1 MSKVILNIGHGGV
14 RKDPGACS
22 NGFEEHTW
30 NKDFVENYVVSECK
44 KQGLN
49 YIIVNQD
56 FYSKLPEKINN
67 AAEKGDVTLSFHLN
81 AADETAHGS
90 EMLYWHNSKK
100 SKELAEFM
108 QEANAEA
115 THLRNRGIKPRVKGD
130 RGWTL
135 LYKTTTPCIIIES
148 GFITNKN
155 DMEVLEETKK
165 ELAKYYVAAVKNYFK
180 GEM

>member
-1 MSKVILNIGHGGV
+1 MKKVILNIGHGGV
-14 RKDPGACS
+14 RKDPGACG
-22 NGFEEHTW
+22 NGFEEHAW
-30 NKDFVENYVVSECK
+30 NKDFVNNYIVPECEQ
-44 KQGLN
+44 QGLN
-49 YIIVNQD
+49 YSIVNQEY
-56 FYSKLPEKINN
+56 YSELPYKINKN
-67 AAEKGDVTLSFHLN
+67 AEKGDITLSFHLN

-108 QEANAEA
+108 QEANAEV

-165 ELAKYYVAAVKNYFK
+165 ELAKYYVAAVKNYF
-180 GEM
+180 ERQA

>member
-1 MSKVILNIGHGGV
+1 MSKVILNIGHGGR
-14 RKDPGACS
+14 RKAPGACS

-56 FYSKLPEKINN
+56 FYSKLPGKINN

-90 EMLYWHNSKK
+90 EMLYWHTSKK

-108 QEANAEA
+108 QEANVEA

-130 RGWTL
+130 RGWML

-155 DMEVLEETKK
+155 DMEVLEATKK